1 MIMSTLNLD
10 GLDPGR
16 VAASLALPVSAAT
29 RGRLIATSRLA
40 PRLLGLI
47 AQHEGLT
54 PWQDELIDPA
64 ARWLMRLDQAG
75 LRHAG
80 LAAGALWHA
89 RSLRNMIMAKPRT
102 QLLDALGEAIYGFA
116 VSHVELAAEES
127 VIAEPETL
135 MEAISRDGM
144 CCLAAWGEVLAA
156 PAARWFRLKLP
167 ADAPLPEERHRVH
180 GLLIIACIRDEL
192 LTGEGAP

>member
-1 MIMSTLNLD
+1 MIMSTLTLD

-29 RGRLIATSRLA
+29 RSRLLATPRLA

-47 AQHEGLT
+47 AAHDGLT

-64 ARWLMRLDQAG
+64 QRWLMRLDQAG

-89 RSLRNMIMAKPRT
+89 RSVRAMIMARPRT
-102 QLLDALGEAIYGFA
+102 QLVEALGEAIYGLA
-116 VSHVELAAEES
+116 VAHVELAAEES

-135 MEAISRDGM
+135 LAAIERDGIR
-144 CCLAAWGEVLAA
+144 CLAAWSEVLPA
-156 PAARWFRLKLP
+156 PAVPWFRLKLP
-167 ADAPLPEERHRVH
+167 EDAPPPEERHRIH
-180 GLLIIACIRDEL
+180 GLLVIACIREQL
-192 LTGEGAP
+192 PIGEGAP

>member
-1 MIMSTLNLD
+1 MSTLNLD

-29 RGRLIATSRLA
+29 RGRLIATPRLA

-47 AQHEGLT
+47 AQHEGLV
-54 PWQDELIDPA
+54 PWQDALIDPA

-75 LRHAG
+75 LRYAG

-102 QLLDALGEAIYGFA
+102 QLLEALGDAIYGFA
-116 VSHVELAAEES
+116 VAHVELSAEET
-127 VIAEPETL
+127 VVAEPEAL
-135 MEAISRDGM
+135 LEAIGRDGLG
-144 CCLAAWGEVLAA
+144 CLAAWGEVLPEAAA
-156 PAARWFRLKLP
+156 PWFRLKLP

-180 GLLIIACIRDEL
+180 GLVIIACIRDEL
-192 LTGEGAP
+192 LTEEGAA